1 LPANPGYGSILAS
14 LAKQWRHDEAHADWT
29 DWTGCPGRVRQ
40 VRTGGSALTILH
52 IPGWLSVHGLVV
64 ALGLVIYVL
73 TSHAM
78 QKRRDPAAAISWVM
92 AIALVPYIGLPL
104 YLLFG
109 SRKRLHARSLSVRPE
124 PGPALHPAA
133 AWPLQLAAAMGQP
146 PAESYRRLRVHTD
159 GREALQALFDL
170 IDSAQHELVLCTF
183 IIGRDA
189 VGSALLA
196 RLAERARSGIKIRLM
211 VDGFGRLLGGRIS
224 LRELKAAGADV
235 VLFGPVPR
243 LPGRSRAN
251 LRNHRKIVVA
261 DGSRLWCGGRNFA
274 AEYFEGRDGHAPWRD
289 LTFDLEGPF
298 ALQAL
303 DLFNSDWAYATGAA
317 RPPRRLVTE
326 RPSAPYAQLI
336 ASGPDQPDDTVHN
349 LLVTACF
356 KARARI
362 VAVTPYF
369 VPGEALLMALT
380 LAAKRDVVVD
390 LILPAQSNHHLADFV
405 RHRAL
410 RTLLATP
417 YMLHAKAVVIDRD
430 LALAGSAN
438 LDARSMFLNYEF
450 MVTFHAQD
458 DIARFAEVLEQHRA
472 AARPYLAGKPSL
484 WRDFTEGLVLWLGF
498 QL

>member
-1 LPANPGYGSILAS
+1 
-14 LAKQWRHDEAHADWT
+14 
-29 DWTGCPGRVRQ
+29 
-40 VRTGGSALTILH
+40 LTILH

-64 ALGLVIYVL
+64 ALGLLIYVL
-73 TSHAM
+73 SSHAM

-109 SRKRLHARSLSVRPE
+109 SRKRLHARSLSIRPE

-146 PAESYRRLRVHTD
+146 PAETYRGLRVHAD

-170 IDSAQHELVLCTF
+170 IDNARHELVLCTF
-183 IIGRDA
+183 ILGRDA

-196 RLAERARSGIKIRLM
+196 RLTERARAGIKVRLM

-235 VLFGPVPR
+235 VLFGPVLR

-261 DGSRLWCGGRNFA
+261 DGVRLWCGGRNFA
-274 AEYFEGRDGHAPWRD
+274 SEYFEGADGRAPWHD

-298 ALQAL
+298 AMQAL
-303 DLFNSDWAYATGAA
+303 DLFNSDWAFATGAA
-317 RPPRRLVTE
+317 RPPRRLVAGC
-326 RPSAPYAQLI
+326 PSEPYAQLV
-336 ASGPDQPDDTVHN
+336 ASGPDQADDTVHN

-356 KARARI
+356 KARTHIIA
-362 VAVTPYF
+362 ATPYF

-390 LILPAQSNHHLADFV
+390 LILPAHSNHYLADFV

-410 RTLLATP
+410 RTLGAAGGRIWLTP
-417 YMLHAKAVVIDRD
+417 YMLHAKAMVIDQD
-430 LALAGSAN
+430 LALSGSAN

-450 MVTFHAQD
+450 MAAFYAPA
-458 DIARFAEVLEQHRA
+458 DIRRFADVLEQHRTVA
-472 AARPYLAGKPSL
+472 QPYRAGKPGL